1 MCGQMTRQNLVFHRT
16 HEEKQSVSSG
26 SFFFTFQLTT
36 RILQILTGHATHFC
50 GRFNQCAV
58 NFTIPYTYSSY
69 LVLSV
74 TSTLHFGLPTIS
86 LSYGVWELKHMV
98 ASKLFH
104 LYVVDEYVTIC

>member
-1 MCGQMTRQNLVFHRT
+1 MRRI
-16 HEEKQSVSSG
+16 SG
-26 SFFFTFQLTT
+26 
-36 RILQILTGHATHFC
+36 R
-50 GRFNQCAV
+50 AV

-74 TSTLHFGLPTIS
+74 TFKLHFGLPTIS

-98 ASKLFH
+98 ATKLFH